1 MDRIAKRESGRHSN
15 VMYKTIAALLILS
28 GMSLGSVYAGST
40 LGSRLIRR
48 SIFWRSM
55 GKRREIRFLGMY
67 FMSAK
72 GW

>member
-40 LGSRLIRR
+40 LGE
-48 SIFWRSM
+48 SID
-55 GKRREIRFLGMY
+55 KTIDILDQ
-67 FMSAK
+67 
-72 GW
+72 